1 MGQTANQIID
11 GGQMI
16 ALIRGKGPRGRQRFG
31 SGDELPRPY
40 ENMRVEIHA
49 DHKQGGYKKYC
60 VVAHKDDVQTMLR
73 HCAAQVQIR
82 RI

>member
-1 MGQTANQIID
+1 MF
-11 GGQMI
+11 
-16 ALIRGKGPRGRQRFG
+16 GP
-31 SGDELPRPY
+31 GDELPRPY

-49 DHKQGGYKKYC
+49 DHKRGGYKKYC

-82 RI
+82 AI